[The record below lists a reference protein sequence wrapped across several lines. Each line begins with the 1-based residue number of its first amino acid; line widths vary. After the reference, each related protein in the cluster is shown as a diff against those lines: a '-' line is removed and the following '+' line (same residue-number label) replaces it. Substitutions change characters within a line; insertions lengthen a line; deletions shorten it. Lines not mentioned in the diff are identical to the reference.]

1 MIKSTLKKRL
11 QSFRY
16 AFDGLLYLFTTQPN
30 AKIHGAISVLV
41 IGAGLFFSL
50 TATEWC
56 IIVLAIAMVI
66 TTEAINTALETLTDL
81 VSPNFH
87 ELAGR
92 AKDVAAAAVLIA
104 AIGAAGVGLII
115 FLPKA
120 LQLLGWL

>member
-16 AFDGLLYLFTTQPN
+16 AIAGLIYLFSTQAN
-30 AKIHGAISVLV
+30 AKIHGGITVFV

-56 IIVLAIAMVI
+56 IIIITIVMVI
-66 TTEAINTALETLTDL
+66 GAEAINTALETLTDL

-92 AKDVAAAAVLIA
+92 AKDVAAAAVFTSAL
-104 AIGAAGVGLII
+104 GAVCVGLII
-115 FLPKA
+115 FLPKV
-120 LQLLGWL
+120 LRLLGWL